1 MRLKSLKAFAAL
13 ATLASVVFIVP
24 AAIGAPSAGST
35 QTYIVQMAQSPAVAY
50 TGGVAGLK
58 ATKPAKGQKINPASP
73 DVVKYV
79 GHLKATHD
87 AALSSAGGG
96 QKLYD
101 YAYTYNGFA
110 AKLSEAQAAKLEAAG
125 TSSR

>member
-1 MRLKSLKAFAAL
+1 MRSKSLLAFASLL
-13 ATLASVVFIVP
+13 ALASVVLVVP
-24 AAIGAPSAGST
+24 AAVGAPAGAPG
-35 QTYIVQMAQSPAVAY
+35 TYIVQMAQSPVVAY

-58 ATKPAKGQKINPASP
+58 ATKPAKGQKIDPASP

-101 YAYTYNGFA
+101 YVYTYNGFA
-110 AKLSEAQAAKLEAAG
+110 AKLSQ
-125 TSSR
+125 RRQRN